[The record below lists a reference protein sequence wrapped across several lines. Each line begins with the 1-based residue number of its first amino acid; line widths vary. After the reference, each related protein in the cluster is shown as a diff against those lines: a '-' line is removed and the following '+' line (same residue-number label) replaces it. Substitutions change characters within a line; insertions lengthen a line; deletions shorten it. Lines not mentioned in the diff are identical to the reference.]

1 MRTHTRF
8 FRRGRTAVREPH
20 ADIVVSCLPELV
32 APTVRLHSV
41 RLEAHDEWGPGR
53 HEDGFGLGPSD
64 EVGSRDGFAAWVTMP
79 AGQSGPEAVA
89 AGHDA
94 RGDRGE
100 RDARRPEFV
109 GDLQAVA
116 VTGGEDLGLSLV
128 AAFPHRTDRV
138 DHVPDPPSEAE
149 GGRRHRISRWAGTD
163 GGTRLCQSRTR
174 RPVDGAVHA
183 TAAHQRLVG
192 RGHDGVGLLSG
203 DVTLYDVDQRHAL
216 IMPDRLIVRVSEG

>member
-20 ADIVVSCLPELV
+20 ADIVLSCLPELV
-32 APTVRLHSV
+32 APTVRLHSAW
-41 RLEAHDEWGPGR
+41 LEPHDGWGPGR

-79 AGQSGPEAVA
+79 AGQSGPEAAA

-100 RDARRPEFV
+100 LDARRPEFV
-109 GDLQAVA
+109 GDLQAAA

-128 AAFPHRTDRV
+128 AAFPHG
-138 DHVPDPPSEAE
+138 PPAWITCLTRGPRPKAGAAIASP
-149 GGRRHRISRWAGTD
+149 GGQGPMAAPACASRGPAARWMAPSTPPP
-163 GGTRLCQSRTR
+163 
-174 RPVDGAVHA
+174 PVSDSLAAVT
-183 TAAHQRLVG
+183 TASVSSA
-192 RGHDGVGLLSG
+192 G
-203 DVTLYDVDQRHAL
+203 DVTFTTS
-216 IMPDRLIVRVSEG
+216 IKGMP